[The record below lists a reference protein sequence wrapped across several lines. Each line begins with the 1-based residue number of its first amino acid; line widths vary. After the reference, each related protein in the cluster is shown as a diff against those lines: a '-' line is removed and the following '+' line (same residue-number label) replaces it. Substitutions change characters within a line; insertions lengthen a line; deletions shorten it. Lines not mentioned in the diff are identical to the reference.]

1 MGTGPRAGGV
11 RAWYASTVPGAMQR
25 EAYDDAGVDRSL
37 VRELLAMTHAERAQR
52 HDEILADVERL
63 AEAGRAA
70 RRGDE

>member
-1 MGTGPRAGGV
+1 
-11 RAWYASTVPGAMQR
+11 MQR

>member
-1 MGTGPRAGGV
+1 
-11 RAWYASTVPGAMQR
+11 MQT
-25 EAYDDAGVDRSL
+25 EAYDDEGVDRSL
-37 VRELLAMTHAERAQR
+37 VRELLAMTPAERARR